1 MDAGRLTQGRVWDTR
16 RSAGDGEGRRE
27 RGGGVRSASLGCR
40 RARADRRWRLLCGA
54 GPFLAE
60 SRRAGWAGRRAR
72 GSRRSSRGSAK
83 SIFVDLQFGRAE
95 PRVNESDGSARRAR
109 PRPLRCRSVGGAA
122 HRARGRHERAL
133 LRMRAH
139 AETTEA
145 ACSRSGFS
153 TAFGPNTRVR
163 ASSARACGRPVC
175 VCVHARARACVRS
188 FVRVCV
194 CDVFAAV
201 TPQLIAMLSR
211 CLMSLQTSV
220 TGRKR

>member
-1 MDAGRLTQGRVWDTR
+1 MWETGKAGGR
-16 RSAGDGEGRRE
+16 GG
-27 RGGGVRSASLGCR
+27 GGGVRSASLGCR

-133 LRMRAH
+133 LRMRACGDYGSSLLDIRLRHSVRPQQRARTH
-139 AETTEA
+139 ARTHARTLTRA
-145 ACSRSGFS
+145 YRACKFPG
-153 TAFGPNTRVR
+153 
-163 ASSARACGRPVC
+163 SSA
-175 VCVHARARACVRS
+175 
-188 FVRVCV
+188 
-194 CDVFAAV
+194 
-201 TPQLIAMLSR
+201 
-211 CLMSLQTSV
+211 QTANI
-220 TGRKR
+220 G